1 MKILLVQ
8 DTDWLLRG
16 PHQQHHLME
25 RLSLKGHEIRVIDYE
40 FLWRTQ
46 GKKELRSKR
55 QVFDNVARF
64 YDGAKVMLVR
74 PGIIKIPWLD
84 YVSSLFSYRKEI
96 HRQIKDFSPDVI
108 IGFGILSTY
117 LAMRAAKKNNISFVY
132 YWIDVLHRL
141 IPFKP
146 FHPIAKSLES
156 KTLRQADKVLVINE
170 KLKDY
175 VKELGASPE
184 RTQILGAGIDI
195 ERFDPVSKGDTV
207 RQHYGLTEKDI
218 VLFFMGWLYQFS
230 GLKEVASQLA
240 RIDNLHLKLLIVG
253 EGDAYEALQQIR
265 EKHNLKDRIILTG
278 KKPYQEIPEFIAASS
293 ICLLPAYTDEKIMR
307 DIVPIKMYEYMAMK
321 KPVIATKLPGIMR
334 EFGENNGVAYVDKP
348 EEAVTKAMELI
359 QSGTIEELGQKA
371 RSFVEGY
378 SWQSITD
385 EFEKILKEAIE
396 EKQNGRLSKRIQ
408 R

>member
-16 PHQQHHLME
+16 PHQQHHLIE
-25 RLSLKGHEIRVIDYE
+25 RLSLKGHQVRVIDYE
-40 FLWRTQ
+40 LLWRTQ

-55 QVFDNVARF
+55 QVFDNVSRF
-64 YDGAKVMLVR
+64 YDGAKVTVVR

-84 YVSSLFSYRKEI
+84 YVSSIFSYRKEI
-96 HRQIKDFSPDVI
+96 HHQTKEFYPDVI

-117 LAMRAAKKNNISFVY
+117 LAMRAAKKSNIPFVY

-146 FHPIAKSLES
+146 FHPTAKLLES
-156 KTLRQADKVLVINE
+156 KALRQADKVLVINE
-170 KLKDY
+170 KLSDY

-184 RTQILGAGIDI
+184 RTEVLRAGIDI
-195 ERFDPVSKGDTV
+195 ERFNPVTNGDTI
-207 RQHYGLTEKDI
+207 RQHYGFTREDI

-230 GLKEVASQLA
+230 GLTEVALQLA
-240 RIDNLHLKLLIVG
+240 MNSNPNLKLLIVG
-253 EGDAYEALQQIR
+253 EGDAYEELQQIR

-278 KKPYQEIPEFIAASS
+278 KRPYQEIPEFIAASN
-293 ICLLPAYTDEKIMR
+293 ICLLPAYPDQKIMQ

-334 EFGENNGVAYVDKP
+334 EFGENNGVLYVDKP
-348 EEAVTKAMELI
+348 EDAVTKAMELI
-359 QSGTIEELGQKA
+359 QSGKIDELGQKA
-371 RSFVEGY
+371 RSFVEAY

-385 EFEKILKEAIE
+385 EFERILQEVMKN
-396 EKQNGRLSKRIQ
+396 KHG
-408 R
+408 